1 MPIKQYESLRFS
13 QESIIL
19 NVKGK
24 TRRVN
29 FTGGVSGPKGK
40 GGTLTT
46 EDVAVQKALEARS
59 DFARRFKIV
68 SSHDTDHEREV
79 KALKDLDELKKL
91 ATPEVHILPVEEPG
105 KELAPSSIPVP
116 DTPDAPAATG
126 DSELEAVINA
136 QQAKEYLIKKIEGT
150 TFRQVA
156 NKTMILALA
165 AKYGIK
171 FPNWK
176 AD

>member
-46 EDVAVQKALEARS
+46 EDAAVQKALEGKS
-59 DFARRFKIV
+59 DFSKRFKIV
-68 SSHDTDHEREV
+68 SAHDTDQEREV
-79 KALKDLDELKKL
+79 KALKDLEELKKL
-91 ATPEVHILPVEEPG
+91 ATPEIHALPVEEFG

-116 DTPDAPAATG
+116 DAPAAPA

-176 AD
+176 VD